1 MKTLIVTFVIL
12 ICFNFNFVHARQV
25 SDPLAEKMTD
35 DHVAK
40 AIIEAWEK
48 HNSFNILILNFLS
61 DSNLKGYS
69 SSKGR
74 NVGEQFAH
82 IHETRLN
89 WLTDIAPEVAKSLN
103 KIHSNNISTTI
114 LKENLLASSD
124 AIKSVLL
131 KALNEGKLSGYP
143 NHPVNFYTYLVSH
156 ESHHRGQILLSLK
169 QSGYKIIPEVSYGI
183 WNWSD

>member
-1 MKTLIVTFVIL
+1 MKTLTATFVVL
-12 ICFNFNFVHARQV
+12 TSLNFNFVHAQQV
-25 SDPLAEKMTD
+25 SDSLAEKMTD
-35 DHVAK
+35 DHIVE

-48 HNSFNILILNFLS
+48 HNSFNILILNSLS
-61 DSNLKGYS
+61 DKDLMGYA

-89 WLTDIAPEVAKSLN
+89 WLTDIAPEAAKSLD
-103 KIHSNNISTTI
+103 KIPSSNISITI

-124 AIKSVLL
+124 AVKNVLL
-131 KALNEGKLSGYP
+131 KALHEGKLSGYP
-143 NHPVNFYTYLVSH
+143 GHPINFYTYLVSH

-169 QSGYKIIPEVSYGI
+169 QSGHKVIPQVSYGI
-183 WNWSD
+183 WNWN